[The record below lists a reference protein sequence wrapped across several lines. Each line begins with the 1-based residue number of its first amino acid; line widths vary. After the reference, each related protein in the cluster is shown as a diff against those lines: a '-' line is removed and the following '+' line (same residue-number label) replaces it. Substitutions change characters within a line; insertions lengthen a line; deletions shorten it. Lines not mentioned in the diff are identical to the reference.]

1 MEERNGRMLELTPV
15 TLKEANGFVQKYHR
29 HHKPSAG
36 HKFSIGVKKDGKLAG
51 VVICGRP
58 VSRHYDDGYTLEI
71 NRLCTDG
78 TKNVCSILY
87 GAACRAAK
95 AMGYRKVITYILQS
109 EPGTSL
115 KASGFYCEGI
125 EGGLAWNGERRPK
138 QENQYPHE
146 MKTRWVRMIK
156 EGQRYGIQTG

>member
-1 MEERNGRMLELTPV
+1 MTAYVRPPFGMGV
-15 TLKEANGFVQKYHR
+15 AN
-29 HHKPSAG
+29 
-36 HKFSIGVKKDGKLAG
+36 FSIGVKENGKLAG
-51 VVICGRP
+51 VAICGRP

-109 EPGTSL
+109 ELGTSL
-115 KASGFYCEGI
+115 KASGFQCEGI
-125 EGGLAWNGERRPK
+125 AGGLAWNGERKPK

-146 MKTRWVRMIK
+146 MKTRWVRTIL
-156 EGQRYGIQTG
+156 GGTALWHSNRINSCRRLPGTWNRA

>member
-1 MEERNGRMLELTPV
+1 MEERNGRTLELTPV

-51 VVICGRP
+51 
-58 VSRHYDDGYTLEI
+58 
-71 NRLCTDG
+71 
-78 TKNVCSILY
+78 
-87 GAACRAAK
+87 
-95 AMGYRKVITYILQS
+95 YRKVITYILQS

-125 EGGLAWNGERRPK
+125 AGGLSWNGERRPK

>member
-1 MEERNGRMLELTPV
+1 MQL
-15 TLKEANGFVQKYHR
+15 
-29 HHKPSAG
+29 
-36 HKFSIGVKKDGKLAG
+36 
-51 VVICGRP
+51 
-58 VSRHYDDGYTLEI
+58 
-71 NRLCTDG
+71 
-78 TKNVCSILY
+78 LY

-125 EGGLAWNGERRPK
+125 AGGLAWNGERRPK

>member
-1 MEERNGRMLELTPV
+1 MTPI
-15 TLKEANGFVQKYHR
+15 TLKEANGFVQQYHR

-36 HKFSIGVKKDGKLAG
+36 HKFSIGVKENGKLAG
-51 VVICGRP
+51 VAICGRP
-58 VSRHYDDGYTLEI
+58 VSRHYDDGYTLEINRLCTEEI

-109 EPGTSL
+109 ELGTSL
-115 KASGFYCEGI
+115 KASGFQCEGI
-125 EGGLAWNGERRPK
+125 AGGLAWNGERKPK

-146 MKTRWVRMIK
+146 MKTRWVRTIK
-156 EGQRYGIQTG
+156 EERRYGIQTG

>member
-1 MEERNGRMLELTPV
+1 M
-15 TLKEANGFVQKYHR
+15 
-29 HHKPSAG
+29 
-36 HKFSIGVKKDGKLAG
+36 
-51 VVICGRP
+51 ICGRP

-71 NRLCTDG
+71 NQLCTDG

-125 EGGLAWNGERRPK
+125 AGGLSWNGERRPK
-138 QENQYPHE
+138 QENQYPNE